1 RPRPKPQTKP
11 LSRPSLRPLKS
22 PRRPPRRSDL
32 PAAAAPRDGA
42 GAEHFGRASTPDAR
56 PKCIHRG
63 DDRSWAARAGGA
75 RGRPRCGLG
84 PGARLP
90 AAAPV
95 RKDET
100 RWQLYVPPARR
111 PLVSP
116 RRLSLE
122 SAQWSHVRDCAAPRT
137 AGTVR
142 GAANCGSR
150 APLSDCGARSPDSG
164 QGDGLVEL
172 PVGLLVVLV
181 GEATDDDGHDEVD
194 GEAGDDLVD
203 LVGHR

>member
-1 RPRPKPQTKP
+1 RPQTRLRPRPKPQTKP

-42 GAEHFGRASTPDAR
+42 GAEHFGRASTPHAR

-63 DDRSWAARAGGA
+63 DDRSGAEAVGGPRARPHGGL
-75 RGRPRCGLG
+75 RR
-84 PGARLP
+84 GARLP

-95 RKDET
+95 PKDVT
-100 RWQLYVPPARR
+100 VLQLYLPPARR
-111 PLVSP
+111 PVVSP
-116 RRLSLE
+116 RRLSLD

-142 GAANCGSR
+142 GAAN
-150 APLSDCGARSPDSG
+150 
-164 QGDGLVEL
+164 
-172 PVGLLVVLV
+172 
-181 GEATDDDGHDEVD
+181 
-194 GEAGDDLVD
+194 
-203 LVGHR
+203 